1 MNSMTGYGCGQT
13 AKSGIRVSVDV
24 SSLNRKQ
31 SEIMIALPRELEA
44 LEPDLRAMVV
54 PLISRG
60 RLSIRVTLQVEEGE
74 PTMRF
79 NESVAAEYLKQIR
92 KFAKTMGISG
102 DVGVD
107 KLLEIPGVMEN
118 RLCGMEPETVLPL
131 VKTALKKAMDGLLAM
146 RKREGTALAK
156 DLKLRI
162 GGLEKLLSEIDA
174 LSAGLPAKY
183 KELLVKRIEKNGFK
197 EFVTDESRLMQEVAF
212 AADRCDITEEITRLR
227 SHFGQFKDAMKS
239 KQPVGRMLDFL
250 AQEMGREINTI
261 GSKANDA
268 AIAALVVEFKA
279 ELEKYREQ
287 VQNVE

>member
-1 MNSMTGYGCGQT
+1 
-13 AKSGIRVSVDV
+13 
-24 SSLNRKQ
+24 
-31 SEIMIALPRELEA
+31 
-44 LEPDLRAMVV
+44 
-54 PLISRG
+54 
-60 RLSIRVTLQVEEGE
+60 
-74 PTMRF
+74 
-79 NESVAAEYLKQIR
+79 
-92 KFAKTMGISG
+92 
-102 DVGVD
+102 
-107 KLLEIPGVMEN
+107 
-118 RLCGMEPETVLPL
+118 MEPETVLPL